1 MASFNIVAALITFFM
16 KRSDKKA
23 FVIFIVVFAG
33 LLILIHGNE
42 IGLLRNT
49 HKADAILGPILYVAC
64 LIFILLFFRV
74 IEFLKTLK
82 IKEKILTTSLFL
94 VLALFPMYVLLGV
107 SKWVDYYTT
116 DKHCRLAKATF
127 IIQEESYGGRG
138 ATNYLYTVKTEDS
151 TIIRLSTTLRF
162 PLEKVMYLKLCKTNL
177 GMIIVDRYY
186 DSIP

>member
-94 VLALFPMYVLLGV
+94 SRVIGSHPVNAFPSRDGV
-107 SKWVDYYTT
+107 VNPGFRE
-116 DKHCRLAKATF
+116 HLCFFAKKF
-127 IIQEESYGGRG
+127 LPS
-138 ATNYLYTVKTEDS
+138 
-151 TIIRLSTTLRF
+151 F
-162 PLEKVMYLKLCKTNL
+162 PLEKVMCLKLCKTNL